1 VKTAS
6 AALKAFI
13 PLRRRYFDA
22 DRWTI
27 TPAGGSA
34 LRYTTADRDILYSGN
49 TFSAGGPFV
58 SRTQI
63 KWATG
68 LTVDALEVELDVL
81 PTHLYLGTPLLQAI
95 AAGLLDGARVQLER
109 LIMPSFGD
117 TSLGSV
123 ILFAG
128 NVADVVEL
136 GRTHAKLQIRSR
148 LELLNNPLPRNL
160 FQPSCRWTLFDS
172 GCTLT
177 KASFGTATTCQAGS
191 TALLLNC
198 GLVQAT
204 AYFDMGTITFTS
216 GPNNGVSA
224 TVKKYT
230 NGSPSTVLL
239 NVPLPNVPGTG
250 DAFTAVPI
258 ETWGLG
264 DPPAGVLGADPR
276 CGAPAWPCGCGVA
289 ARLFGCNR

>member
-1 VKTAS
+1 MKSAS

-13 PLRRRYFDA
+13 PSQRQYFEA
-22 DRWTI
+22 DLWTI

-34 LRYTTADRDILYSGN
+34 LRYTTADRDIVYGGN

-68 LTVDALEVELDVL
+68 LTVDALDLDLAVL
-81 PTHLYLGTPLLQAI
+81 PTHLYMGTPLLQAI
-95 AAGLLDGARVQLER
+95 AAGMLDGARVQLER

-128 NVADVVEL
+128 NVADVTEL
-136 GRTHAKLQIRSR
+136 GRTHAKLQVRSR

-160 FQPSCRWTLFDS
+160 YQASCGRTLFDA

-177 KASFGTATTCQAGS
+177 KASFGTAATVASGS
-191 TALLLNC
+191 TALLINATLA
-198 GLVQAT
+198 QAT
-204 AYFDMGTITFTS
+204 GYFDLGTITFTS
-216 GPNNGVSA
+216 GVNGGASA

-230 NGSPSTVLL
+230 NGSPSTILL
-239 NVPLPNVPGTG
+239 HVPLPNAPAIG
-250 DAFTAVPI
+250 DAFSIYAGCDKLQATCNTKFSNAIHFDGKRFVPVPETA
-258 ETWGLG
+258 
-264 DPPAGVLGADPR
+264 
-276 CGAPAWPCGCGVA
+276 
-289 ARLFGCNR
+289 F